1 MAAGPLALEVDRRSI
16 SLRTSAAISVLI
28 SSIVHHHLVRHRTR
42 VIAGARP
49 GGKWRIARKCRS
61 VRMSE
66 NANTVA
72 TFSIV
77 AFDPKSGSLGVAVQS
92 KFLAVGALV
101 PYARAGVGA
110 VATQALANV
119 VYGRRGL
126 ELMARGKTA
135 SETIELLTKE
145 DEQKAQRQVGIVDAK
160 GRAAA
165 FTGEDCHDW
174 AGSLTGEHYAIQGNI
189 LAGSQVVEAMASAY
203 EASGPDLA
211 GRLLAALDA
220 GQEAGG
226 DPRGKQ
232 SAALLIVREGGGYGG
247 GNDRFVD
254 LRVDDHP
261 EPIRELARIRDL
273 HTLYF
278 GETKPEDVVAVE
290 GDNREEVMAHLQR
303 LGYLEGRDASDDE
316 VLLDA
321 LTDFLHIEN
330 FEEREQERG
339 YLDLEVLRFMRSK
352 R

>member
-1 MAAGPLALEVDRRSI
+1 MKEI
-16 SLRTSAAISVLI
+16 
-28 SSIVHHHLVRHRTR
+28 
-42 VIAGARP
+42 
-49 GGKWRIARKCRS
+49 
-61 VRMSE
+61 
-66 NANTVA
+66 VA

-77 AFDPKSGSLGVAVQS
+77 GFDPETDSLGVAVQS

-119 VYGRRGL
+119 TYGPRAL
-126 ELMARGKTA
+126 ELLAQGKTV
-135 SETIELLTKE
+135 SETIELLTE
-145 DEQKAQRQVGIVDAK
+145 EVQQKALRQVGVVDAR
-160 GRAAA
+160 GHAAA

-174 AGSLTGEHYAIQGNI
+174 AGSLIGEHYAIQGNI
-189 LAGSQVVEAMASAY
+189 LAGRQVVEDMASAY
-203 EASGPDLA
+203 EASDDDLA

-232 SAALLIVREGGGYGG
+232 SAALLVVREGGGYGG
-247 GNDRFVD
+247 GNDRLVD

-278 GETKPEDVVAVE
+278 GETKPEDIVAVE
-290 GDNREEVMAHLQR
+290 GDVSKEVVTHLQR
-303 LGYLEGRDASDDE
+303 FGYLEGRDPGDDE
-316 VLLDA
+316 ALLDT
-321 LTDFLHIEN
+321 LTDFLYIEN
-330 FEEREQERG
+330 VEEREQERG

-352 R
+352 G